1 MVFEIP
7 PTSAAATPRPLWLGI
22 GGVMLAL
29 LVACLVG
36 ILSRIGNFPAFWPAN
51 AVLLGLLLR
60 HAHLARRPVTWAC
73 MWLVYVLADLVTGAS
88 LFVALTLNT
97 ANIVGVLCGW
107 LFLYRQGIQK
117 QGFQRQRAV
126 LVMFC
131 GCLLYAV
138 SSALVGTWP
147 SHVAFG
153 TPLWRVLLMW
163 IATEF
168 CNCVLVLPVI
178 LSAPRGWVWQ
188 WKSPVNFHS
197 WHYVLPLGALLLT
210 EVLSRVFH
218 GPGSVAFVI
227 PSLVWCGL
235 AYGVF
240 ATAVINFVFG
250 IAKLLAVSL
259 GALVVYSP
267 DNVMDVASFRAG
279 LSLLTLA
286 PLAVASIQVLHNQT
300 LQRLKQAVNHDFLT
314 GALARRAFMDRGQKL
329 LARLQQE
336 SRSVAVLMVDLDHF
350 KQINDRFGH
359 AQGDVVLQKFVEL
372 GHAALRPGDLLGRMG
387 GEEFALVLPDADAE
401 QAQRVGQ
408 RIGGLMREHPFELDD
423 GQVLHVTVSMGVCAV
438 SAGQRP
444 IPALEVLLSCADK
457 ALYRAKESG
466 RDSICCMPPP
476 QAAAR
481 AAAA

>member
-73 MWLVYVLADLVTGAS
+73 MWLVYVLADLVTGSS

-240 ATAVINFVFG
+240 ATAQTGREPRFSDRG
-250 IAKLLAVSL
+250 AGSACLHGSRAKIA
-259 GALVVYSP
+259 G
-267 DNVMDVASFRAG
+267 
-279 LSLLTLA
+279 TLA
-286 PLAVASIQVLHNQT
+286 AGKPQRGGADGGPGPLQAD
-300 LQRLKQAVNHDFLT
+300 QRPLWPR
-314 GALARRAFMDRGQKL
+314 ARRCG
-329 LARLQQE
+329 
-336 SRSVAVLMVDLDHF
+336 VA
-350 KQINDRFGH
+350 K
-359 AQGDVVLQKFVEL
+359 
-372 GHAALRPGDLLGRMG
+372 
-387 GEEFALVLPDADAE
+387 
-401 QAQRVGQ
+401 
-408 RIGGLMREHPFELDD
+408 
-423 GQVLHVTVSMGVCAV
+423 VC
-438 SAGQRP
+438 
-444 IPALEVLLSCADK
+444 
-457 ALYRAKESG
+457 
-466 RDSICCMPPP
+466 
-476 QAAAR
+476 
-481 AAAA
+481 

>member
-210 EVLSRVFH
+210 EVLSWVFH

-336 SRSVAVLMVDLDHF
+336 SRSVGGCGLTLVTPNQALLSLRDLLAAGFLAAVVPLVLRAVLVA
-350 KQINDRFGH
+350 G
-359 AQGDVVLQKFVEL
+359 
-372 GHAALRPGDLLGRMG
+372 AALAAGAPSAAGVAFLAAVLVPAGFLTAAGLVLASALGVEAFWAARTG
-387 GEEFALVLPDADAE
+387 ALAWLTACCIRSLAVLTAALVKSLAMLA
-401 QAQRVGQ
+401 A
-408 RIGGLMREHPFELDD
+408 
-423 GQVLHVTVSMGVCAV
+423 CAMAGSWAGSC
-438 SAGQRP
+438 SAWE
-444 IPALEVLLSCADK
+444 AMA
-457 ALYRAKESG
+457 
-466 RDSICCMPPP
+466 
-476 QAAAR
+476 
-481 AAAA
+481 